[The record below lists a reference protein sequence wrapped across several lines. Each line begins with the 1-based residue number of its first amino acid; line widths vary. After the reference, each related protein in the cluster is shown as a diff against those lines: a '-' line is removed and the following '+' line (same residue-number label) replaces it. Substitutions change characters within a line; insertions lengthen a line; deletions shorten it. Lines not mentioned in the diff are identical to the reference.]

1 MNNVG
6 EIKTFI
12 LNGNAPTQPMRY
24 VWTWWD
30 GSVDVTS
37 TGTVAKQLNTGG
49 NPADGY
55 LVRYTCEAV
64 NQNGQSDVYSGALE
78 VNNPPSIVLGS
89 TSLSKNGAD
98 FSFRTKAG
106 LVAYDLEDTALG
118 FHWYSGGRPLND
130 NVQEIIGVVNG
141 TYAGTIAAS
150 VAGVHSYVNYDVVE
164 NGSLTCEIYDMDG
177 GTTAINFYLFGQSPT
192 QSYAAPQAVAY
203 QATIDS
209 ASEPVV
215 RIGQGVYAEFT
226 VYTQAHANPTNFTWT
241 FHGSNG
247 WATTSYSA
255 GTTTPLE
262 DGSYR
267 NQALKATAGQTPG
280 QKYAEC
286 RITDTLTG
294 LSAEVTIPVL
304 LEANSGPVISAS
316 SVLPAS
322 PAEGT
327 ILEFQVTAT
336 DADLDLLT
344 FKWYFPDFGVYR
356 WGRKVYIESDGIG
369 IGNSVHGVV
378 TVTDRLGNSV
388 TQNVDSDPLT

>member
-37 TGTVAKQLNTGG
+37 TGTVSKQLNTGG

-55 LVRYTCEAV
+55 QVRYTCEAV
-64 NQNGQSDVYSGALE
+64 NQNGQSAVYNGALD

-98 FSFRTKAG
+98 FSFRTRAS
-106 LVAYDLEDTALG
+106 LVAYDLENTALG
-118 FHWYSGGRPLND
+118 FKWYDGGR
-130 NVQEIIGVVNG
+130 EIDSSGSIYVGFVNG
-141 TYAGTIAAS
+141 TYNGTIANY
-150 VAGVHSYVNYDVVE
+150 VHGYQNYVNHDVTE
-164 NGSLTCEIYDMDG
+164 NGSLTCRIYDMDG
-177 GTTAINFYLFGQSPT
+177 GTTAVSFYMFGQSPT
-192 QSYAAPQAVAY
+192 QSYSAPQAVAY

-215 RIGQGVYAEFT
+215 RIGAGVYAEFT
-226 VYTQAHANPTNFTWT
+226 VYTQKNANPTNFTWT

-247 WATTSYSA
+247 WATTTFSA

-262 DGSYR
+262 DGAYR

-304 LEANSGPVISAS
+304 LEANNGPVIAS
-316 SVLPAS
+316 TSVLPAS

-344 FKWYFPDFGVYR
+344 FKWYFPDFGIYK

-369 IGNSVHGVV
+369 IGNSVHGIV
-378 TVTDRLGNSV
+378 TVTDSLGNAV